1 MRKLLILAALFL
13 TSIAAFAQD
22 AVERNREWAKVSSFL
37 EDLEKHKGDYIGK
50 PAKVLYDKLR
60 ASVFNIG
67 DVGLMETSMPS
78 HPKNKSFLTGLYL
91 YDVRS
96 DASLKERKSFI
107 IDVSLNCHVDSDEF
121 WGKLPEG
128 NAWMEHAILQTM
140 NYIVTD
146 ISCSWFDMGVTIRPE

>member
-13 TSIAAFAQD
+13 TSIAAFAQG
-22 AVERNREWAKVSSFL
+22 AAERNPEWAKLSLFL

-60 ASVFNIG
+60 ASVFRIR
-67 DVGLMETSMPS
+67 DVGLMETSIPS

-107 IDVSLNCHVDSDEF
+107 IDVSLNCQLDSDEF

-146 ISCSWFDMGVTIRPE
+146 ISCSWFDMGVTIKPE

>member
-13 TSIAAFAQD
+13 TSIAAFAQG
-22 AVERNREWAKVSSFL
+22 AAERNPEWAKLSLFL

-50 PAKVLYDKLR
+50 PAKVLYDTLR
-60 ASVFNIG
+60 ASVFRIR

-146 ISCSWFDMGVTIRPE
+146 ISCSWFDMGVTIRSE

>member
-1 MRKLLILAALFL
+1 MILAALFL
-13 TSIAAFAQD
+13 TSIAAFAQG
-22 AVERNREWAKVSSFL
+22 AAERNPEWAKLSLFL

-60 ASVFNIG
+60 ASVFRMK

-78 HPKNKSFLTGLYL
+78 HPQNKSFLTGLYL

>member
-13 TSIAAFAQD
+13 TSIAAFAQG
-22 AVERNREWAKVSSFL
+22 AAERNPEWAKLSLFL
-37 EDLEKHKGDYIGK
+37 EDLEKHKGAYIGK
-50 PAKVLYDKLR
+50 PAKVLYDTLR
-60 ASVFNIG
+60 ASVFRIR

>member
-1 MRKLLILAALFL
+1 MILAALFL

-22 AVERNREWAKVSSFL
+22 AVERNREWAKVSLFL
-37 EDLEKHKGDYIGK
+37 EDLEKHKADYIGK

-60 ASVFNIG
+60 ASVFRIR

>member
-13 TSIAAFAQD
+13 TSIAAFAQGV
-22 AVERNREWAKVSSFL
+22 AERNPEWAKLSLFL

-50 PAKVLYDKLR
+50 PAKVLYDTLR
-60 ASVFNIG
+60 ASVFRIR

>member
-1 MRKLLILAALFL
+1 MILAALFL
-13 TSIAAFAQD
+13 TSIAAFAQG
-22 AVERNREWAKVSSFL
+22 AAERNPEWAKVSLFL

-50 PAKVLYDKLR
+50 PAKVLYDTLR
-60 ASVFNIG
+60 ASVFRIR

-146 ISCSWFDMGVTIRPE
+146 ISYSWFDMSNTIKPE

>member
-22 AVERNREWAKVSSFL
+22 AKERNREWAKVSLFL
-37 EDLEKHKGDYIGK
+37 GDLEKHKGDYIGK

-60 ASVFNIG
+60 ASVFKLR

-107 IDVSLNCHVDSDEF
+107 IDVSLYCHVDSDEF

-146 ISCSWFDMGVTIRPE
+146 INCSWFDMGVTIRPE

>member
-13 TSIAAFAQD
+13 TSIAAFAQG
-22 AVERNREWAKVSSFL
+22 AAERNPEWAKLSLFL

-60 ASVFNIG
+60 ASVFRIR
-67 DVGLMETSMPS
+67 DVGLMETSIPS

-146 ISCSWFDMGVTIRPE
+146 ISCSWFDMGVRIKPE

>member
-1 MRKLLILAALFL
+1 MILAALFL
-13 TSIAAFAQD
+13 TSIAAFAQG
-22 AVERNREWAKVSSFL
+22 AAERNPEWAKLSLFL

-60 ASVFNIG
+60 AGVFRIR

>member
-22 AVERNREWAKVSSFL
+22 AKERNREWAKLSLFL

-50 PAKVLYDKLR
+50 PAKVLYDRLR
-60 ASVFNIG
+60 ASVFRIR

-96 DASLKERKSFI
+96 DASLKERRSFI

-121 WGKLPEG
+121 WGKLPDG

>member
-1 MRKLLILAALFL
+1 MILAALFL
-13 TSIAAFAQD
+13 TSIAAFAQG
-22 AVERNREWAKVSSFL
+22 AAERNPEWAKLSLFL
-37 EDLEKHKGDYIGK
+37 EDLEKHKGDYVGK

-60 ASVFNIG
+60 ASVFRIR

>member
-1 MRKLLILAALFL
+1 MILAALFL

-22 AVERNREWAKVSSFL
+22 AKERNHEWAKVSLFL

-60 ASVFNIG
+60 ASVFRIR
-67 DVGLMETSMPS
+67 DVGLMETSIPS

-121 WGKLPEG
+121 WGKLPDG

-140 NYIVTD
+140 NYIVMD

>member
-13 TSIAAFAQD
+13 TSIAAFAQG
-22 AVERNREWAKVSSFL
+22 AEERNREWAKLSLFL

-50 PAKVLYDKLR
+50 PAKVLYDTLR
-60 ASVFNIG
+60 ASVFRIR

-107 IDVSLNCHVDSDEF
+107 IDVSLNCQLDSDEF

-146 ISCSWFDMGVTIRPE
+146 IGCSWFDMGVTIRPE

>member
-1 MRKLLILAALFL
+1 MILAALFL
-13 TSIAAFAQD
+13 TSIAAFAQG
-22 AVERNREWAKVSSFL
+22 AAERSPEWAKLSLFL

-60 ASVFNIG
+60 ASVFRIR
-67 DVGLMETSMPS
+67 DVGLMETSIPS

>member
-1 MRKLLILAALFL
+1 MILAALFL
-13 TSIAAFAQD
+13 TSIAAFAQG
-22 AVERNREWAKVSSFL
+22 AAERNPEWAKLSLFL

-60 ASVFNIG
+60 ASVFKLR

-91 YDVRS
+91 YDVHS

-107 IDVSLNCHVDSDEF
+107 IDVSLNCQLDRDEF

-140 NYIVTD
+140 NYIVRD

>member
-13 TSIAAFAQD
+13 TSIAASAQG
-22 AVERNREWAKVSSFL
+22 AAERNPEWAKLSLFL

-60 ASVFNIG
+60 ASVFRIR
-67 DVGLMETSMPS
+67 DVGLMETSIPS

-107 IDVSLNCHVDSDEF
+107 IDVSLNCQLDSDEF

-146 ISCSWFDMGVTIRPE
+146 ISCSWFDMGVTIKPE

>member
-1 MRKLLILAALFL
+1 MILAALFL

-22 AVERNREWAKVSSFL
+22 AKERNREWAKLSLFL

-60 ASVFNIG
+60 ASVFRIR

-96 DASLKERKSFI
+96 DASLKERRSFI

-121 WGKLPEG
+121 WGKLPDG

>member
-13 TSIAAFAQD
+13 TSIAAFAQS
-22 AVERNREWAKVSSFL
+22 AAERNPEWAKLSLFL

-60 ASVFNIG
+60 ASVFKIG

-78 HPKNKSFLTGLYL
+78 HPKSKSFLTGLYL

-96 DASLKERKSFI
+96 DVSLKERKSFI

-121 WGKLPEG
+121 WGKLPDDK
-128 NAWMEHAILQTM
+128 AWMEYAILQTM

>member
-1 MRKLLILAALFL
+1 MILAALFL

-22 AVERNREWAKVSSFL
+22 AKERNREWAKLSLFL
-37 EDLEKHKGDYIGK
+37 EDLEKHKGDYIGR

-60 ASVFNIG
+60 ASVFRMK

-107 IDVSLNCHVDSDEF
+107 IDVSLNCQLDSDEF
-121 WGKLPEG
+121 WGKLPDG

>member
-1 MRKLLILAALFL
+1 MILAALFL
-13 TSIAAFAQD
+13 TSIAAFAQG
-22 AVERNREWAKVSSFL
+22 AAERNPEWAKLSLFL

-60 ASVFNIG
+60 ASVFRIR
-67 DVGLMETSMPS
+67 DVGLMETSIPS

-107 IDVSLNCHVDSDEF
+107 IDVSLNCQLDSDEF

-146 ISCSWFDMGVTIRPE
+146 ISCSWFDMGVTIKPE

>member
-1 MRKLLILAALFL
+1 MILAALFL
-13 TSIAAFAQD
+13 TSIAAFAQG
-22 AVERNREWAKVSSFL
+22 AAERNPEWAKVSLFL

-50 PAKVLYDKLR
+50 PAKVLYDTLR
-60 ASVFNIG
+60 ASVFRIR

>member
-13 TSIAAFAQD
+13 TSIAAFAQG
-22 AVERNREWAKVSSFL
+22 AEERNPEWAKLSLFL

-50 PAKVLYDKLR
+50 PAKVLYDTLR
-60 ASVFNIG
+60 ASVFRIR
-67 DVGLMETSMPS
+67 DVGLMETNMPS

>member
-13 TSIAAFAQD
+13 TSIAAFAQG
-22 AVERNREWAKVSSFL
+22 AAERNPEWAKLSLFL

-60 ASVFNIG
+60 ASVFRMK

-78 HPKNKSFLTGLYL
+78 HPQNKSFLTGLYL

-146 ISCSWFDMGVTIRPE
+146 IRCSCFDMGVTIRPE

>member
-1 MRKLLILAALFL
+1 MILAALFL

-22 AVERNREWAKVSSFL
+22 AKERNREWAKLSLFL

-60 ASVFNIG
+60 ASVFKIR

-107 IDVSLNCHVDSDEF
+107 IDVSLNCQLDSDEF
-121 WGKLPEG
+121 WGKLPDG

>member
-1 MRKLLILAALFL
+1 MILAALFL
-13 TSIAAFAQD
+13 TSIAAFAQC
-22 AVERNREWAKVSSFL
+22 AAERNPEWAKLSLFL

-60 ASVFNIG
+60 ASVFRIR

-107 IDVSLNCHVDSDEF
+107 IDVSLNCQLDSDEF

-146 ISCSWFDMGVTIRPE
+146 ISCSLFDMGVTIKPE

>member
-1 MRKLLILAALFL
+1 MSKLLILAALFL
-13 TSIAAFAQD
+13 TSIAAFAQG
-22 AVERNREWAKVSSFL
+22 AAERNPEWAKLSLFL

-60 ASVFNIG
+60 ASVFRIR
-67 DVGLMETSMPS
+67 DVGLMETSIPS

>member
-1 MRKLLILAALFL
+1 MILAALFL

-60 ASVFNIG
+60 ASVFRIR
-67 DVGLMETSMPS
+67 DVGLMETSIPS

>member
-1 MRKLLILAALFL
+1 MILAALFL
-13 TSIAAFAQD
+13 TSIAAFAQG
-22 AVERNREWAKVSSFL
+22 AAERNPEWAKLSLFL

-50 PAKVLYDKLR
+50 PAKVLYDTLR
-60 ASVFNIG
+60 ASVFKIG

>member
-1 MRKLLILAALFL
+1 MILAALFL
-13 TSIAAFAQD
+13 TSIAAFAQG
-22 AVERNREWAKVSSFL
+22 AAERNPEWAKLSLFL

-50 PAKVLYDKLR
+50 PAKVLYDTLR
-60 ASVFNIG
+60 ASVFRIR

-107 IDVSLNCHVDSDEF
+107 IDVSLNCQLDSDEF

-146 ISCSWFDMGVTIRPE
+146 ISCSWFDMDVTIRPE

>member
-13 TSIAAFAQD
+13 TSIAAFAQG
-22 AVERNREWAKVSSFL
+22 AAERNPEWAKLSLFL

-60 ASVFNIG
+60 ASVFRIR
-67 DVGLMETSMPS
+67 DVGLMETSIPS

>member
-13 TSIAAFAQD
+13 TSIAAFAQG
-22 AVERNREWAKVSSFL
+22 AAERNPEWAKLSLFL
-37 EDLEKHKGDYIGK
+37 EDLEKHKGDYMGK
-50 PAKVLYDKLR
+50 PAKVLYDKIR
-60 ASVFNIG
+60 ASVFRIR

-146 ISCSWFDMGVTIRPE
+146 ISCFWFDMGVTIRPE

>member
-13 TSIAAFAQD
+13 TSIAAFAQG
-22 AVERNREWAKVSSFL
+22 AAERNPEWAKLSLFL

-50 PAKVLYDKLR
+50 PAKVLYDTLR
-60 ASVFNIG
+60 ASVFRIR

-140 NYIVTD
+140 NYIVMD